1 METIKVTI
9 KRRVDFFSCGKNEL
23 ERINEGL
30 QSRGIDSDSIINITD
45 NGNFVTIWYRITV

>member
-9 KRRVDFFSCGKNEL
+9 KRQADFFMCSKNEL

-30 QSRGIDSDSIINITD
+30 QSRGIDSDSIINIID
-45 NGNFVTIWYRITV
+45 NGDFVTIWYRITV